1 MSSERQKVSPPE
13 HGLRGAGT
21 CPQGLG
27 LIGTILFKAKVRLPA
42 SVTESLL
49 LGPLY
54 APDLILMSVEALF
67 HPEGLR
73 VGKEMG
79 IQDSPTQRF
88 GHPNDQGMHGRSVS
102 VYGCWEGSRKTP
114 HSHICLATD
123 METSTTAPHAWGTSH
138 ALGSGWR
145 GI

>member
-49 LGPLY
+49 FML
-54 APDLILMSVEALF
+54 
-67 HPEGLR
+67 
-73 VGKEMG
+73 
-79 IQDSPTQRF
+79 QT
-88 GHPNDQGMHGRSVS
+88 
-102 VYGCWEGSRKTP
+102 
-114 HSHICLATD
+114 
-123 METSTTAPHAWGTSH
+123 
-138 ALGSGWR
+138 
-145 GI
+145 